1 MLKQESREHE
11 QTWNSLTTVRALP
24 RWRKTEL
31 GEMGNWRVVV
41 ANQRQERVLRLG
53 DDLTQQTVPSIYSGA
68 KRWPVNLV
76 WRGGGRRR
84 KESLAHEISGCNRG
98 NLTSDLW
105 IVQYESRRCG

>member
-1 MLKQESREHE
+1 
-11 QTWNSLTTVRALP
+11 VRALP

-41 ANQRQERVLRLG
+41 ANRRQERVLMLG

-68 KRWPVNLV
+68 KRWLVNLV

-84 KESLAHEISGCNRG
+84 KGLLAHEISGFHHG
-98 NLTSDLW
+98 GSPAIT
-105 IVQYESRRCG
+105 GHA